1 MLGGELELLKKH
13 LCMLTQ
19 PIGVKRSSD
28 AASSSESDISVVFF
42 KPLAG
47 KISVCARYARIWGFR
62 SAHDSRD
69 KVHDSILSSV
79 RFRKE

>member
-28 AASSSESDISVVFF
+28 AASSSESDISVLFF

-47 KISVCARYARIWGFR
+47 KISVCARYARIRG
-62 SAHDSRD
+62 
-69 KVHDSILSSV
+69 SV
-79 RFRKE
+79 QLMIPETKCTIRF